1 MTELKHED
9 WHIGTPINST
19 YGDDEQGRPTV
30 AVIMKITEGPL
41 AGREL
46 KYFNRKWDRE
56 SNVHTFRKLRAVGWQ
71 GKDPET
77 IPADIAAASKA
88 GIRVRFQSRWVEVG
102 NGFWSAD
109 NMRPDGEYVPK
120 VAAPSQTSREMMR
133 QALAD
138 AAEDDRRYQ
147 EQRAAQRGAS
157 ASASPGGGS
166 SASPPADKQ
175 LQEGDFCPTAG
186 CDATL
191 HHDAE
196 GGLTCG
202 DGHVIVP
209 F

>member
-1 MTELKHED
+1 MAELKHEE

-19 YGDDEQGRPTV
+19 YGDDDQGRPTV

-71 GKDPET
+71 GRDPET

-120 VAAPSQTSREMMR
+120 VAAPSQNSREMMR

-147 EQRAAQRGAS
+147 EQRTAQRGAS
-157 ASASPGGGS
+157 AGPGGDGS
-166 SASPPADKQ
+166 TPQPADKK
-175 LQEGDFCPTAG
+175 LHEGDFCPTAG
-186 CDATL
+186 CDSTL
-191 HHDAE
+191 HRDAD
-196 GGLTCG
+196 GVLVCD
-202 DGHVIVP
+202 DGHEVTP